1 MNILDTIGINV
12 IDMAIYF
19 VLFVIL
25 LVLVKKFLVKP
36 VTKMLDERQA
46 AVRKIEEDLGKAGLT
61 INESEETAKSNLV
74 TSKKQGDELIEK
86 SKKSA
91 EEQRAELIEEAKA
104 EAAKIVKKA
113 KEYEELTKAQ
123 LQKEFDAK
131 VKSEAKKV
139 LVAVLSESGLKLDDD
154 SIDKIMAKVK

>member
-91 EEQRAELIEEAKA
+91 EEQRAELIEEAK
-104 EAAKIVKKA
+104 
-113 KEYEELTKAQ
+113 
-123 LQKEFDAK
+123 
-131 VKSEAKKV
+131 
-139 LVAVLSESGLKLDDD
+139 LKLQRLLRKLK
-154 SIDKIMAKVK
+154 SMKS